1 MLSQNEILTNISNC
15 DIIDLKFRQKGV
27 NMKINKRQKF
37 VILAVTSLF
46 VGLLVYVIFRPNTYV
61 SKLIFSIIN
70 IPFEYANISGC
81 RVVRFYIGD
90 YLWALSLSCWLHVI
104 FLPRRRGSAVC
115 TVAVCVVGLGY
126 ELLQF
131 FGVVSGTGDI
141 IDFLMYLLAGLTVNI
156 LNIQRR

>member
-27 NMKINKRQKF
+27 TMKINKRQKF
-37 VILAVTSLF
+37 IILGVTSLL

-70 IPFEYANISGC
+70 TPFEYANISGC

-90 YLWALSLSCWLHVI
+90 YLWAFSLSCWLHAI
-104 FLPRRRGSAVC
+104 YLPRGSESVFC
-115 TVAVCVVGLGY
+115 TVIVCAVGLGY
-126 ELLQF
+126 EVLQF
-131 FGVVSGTGDI
+131 FGAVSGTGDV
-141 IDFLMYLLAGLTVNI
+141 IDFLMYLLAGLTANI